1 MYVGMVTASSQGYGR
16 DAGVGATRNAMTLRK
31 SLAWVAMT
39 AFLAL
44 AAAGCKGEPQ
54 GAADLARAEE
64 RLNLV
69 SNPTLYLQARVRD
82 NRGTPPD
89 DDGAPEERSV
99 SVSVRNTS
107 HFSVGDIDGEVVWLD
122 ESEHRLGATP
132 FVLHDSLAPDHVSHF
147 LVDLVDDAADA
158 PDKGRSF
165 GARAAT
171 LQVVF
176 NHVRVLQ

>member
-1 MYVGMVTASSQGYGR
+1 
-16 DAGVGATRNAMTLRK
+16 MTLHK
-31 SLAWVAMT
+31 SLALVAMT
-39 AFLAL
+39 AFLGL
-44 AAAGCKGEPQ
+44 AGASCNGEAQ
-54 GAADLARAEE
+54 RQADLARAEE

-82 NRGTPPD
+82 NRGAPPD
-89 DDGAPEERSV
+89 DDGAPEERSI

-107 HFSVGDIDGEVVWLD
+107 HFSVSDIDGEVVWLD

-132 FVLHDSLAPDHVSHF
+132 FVLHDPLAPDHVSQF
-147 LVDLVDDAADA
+147 LVDDAADA
-158 PDKGRSF
+158 PKADRSF